1 MMTLAAAGHGIGNFK
16 FFHPPTLPPVYCGK
30 FELSIGESVQVKPSK
45 PNKNQ
50 NLNKT
55 KQTNHA
61 KPVIMICVGSFSGFL
76 SRPSSIMGMRLAKTL
91 QVLINGEISENPS

>member
-50 NLNKT
+50 NLKKT
-55 KQTNHA
+55 KQT
-61 KPVIMICVGSFSGFL
+61 KPRKTSHHD
-76 SRPSSIMGMRLAKTL
+76 MRGIILR
-91 QVLINGEISENPS
+91 ISLPPE

>member
-55 KQTNHA
+55 KQT
-61 KPVIMICVGSFSGFL
+61 KPHKTIIIL
-76 SRPSSIMGMRLAKTL
+76 RHHDMRGITDGILR
-91 QVLINGEISENPS
+91 ISLPPE

>member
-16 FFHPPTLPPVYCGK
+16 FFHPPTLYCGTL
-30 FELSIGESVQVKPSK
+30 ELSIGESAQVKPSK

-55 KQTNHA
+55 KQT
-61 KPVIMICVGSFSGFL
+61 KPHKTIIIL
-76 SRPSSIMGMRLAKTL
+76 RHHDMRGIILR
-91 QVLINGEISENPS
+91 ISLPPE